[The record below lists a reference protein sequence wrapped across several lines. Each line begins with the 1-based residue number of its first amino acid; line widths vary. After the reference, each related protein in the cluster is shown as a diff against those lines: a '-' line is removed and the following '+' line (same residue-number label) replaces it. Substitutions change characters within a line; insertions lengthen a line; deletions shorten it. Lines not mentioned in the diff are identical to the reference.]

1 MENVLRIFGW
11 QGTTASN
18 IVKYHYFMREYFPK
32 KKKHEFHIIM
42 ERIKGGDMEDRIRK
56 YGCAKKIETI
66 KEIGG

>member
-1 MENVLRIFGW
+1 MYCEFLVGKDLLHP
-11 QGTTASN
+11 N